1 MMMHPSFV
9 PGLLVA
15 SSAFFAL
22 LCLARLRQ
30 RRLLAAGRA
39 GVSAGVAGALA
50 LAVIA
55 VAANLYTYQRLSYE
69 RPLAELSFQRHEPQH
84 FSVRISRPGQPDLT
98 ERLVGDEWQLDARV
112 LKWPPAANL
121 LGFDALARLERLSGR
136 YRDIAQANHKPH
148 HAISLQ
154 STAGGWDA
162 WRAAHQLPRWLAP
175 VDARYGSAAYLPMAD
190 HARYRVTLSQD
201 GLIARPINTAARTA
215 IHHWWD

>member
-1 MMMHPSFV
+1 MTLQPSFI

-15 SSAFFAL
+15 ASVFFGL

-39 GVSAGVAGALA
+39 GVGAGVVGALA

-69 RPLAELSFQRHEPQH
+69 QPLAELQFQRLGSQR
-84 FSVRISRPGQPDLT
+84 FQVVLSRPGLPDQKA
-98 ERLVGDEWQLDARV
+98 RLNGDEWQIDARV
-112 LKWPPAANL
+112 LKWRPAANL

-148 HAISLQ
+148 RAIALQ
-154 STAGGWDA
+154 PPADGWDA
-162 WRAAHQLPRWLAP
+162 WRAAHHLPRWLAP
-175 VDARYGSAAYLPMAD
+175 VDARYGSATYLPMAD
-190 HARYRVTLSQD
+190 GARYRVTLSQN
-201 GLIARPINTAARTA
+201 GLIARPSNSAARTA
-215 IHHWWD
+215 TRRWWD